1 MSESGHRVLIAYA
14 SKYGTT
20 GEVAEAIART
30 MCQQGA
36 AADTMRIAEVRDLS
50 VYDAVVIGGAI
61 HYDKWMSEA
70 RHFVT
75 ANEDMLSTLPV
86 AYFFTCGIL
95 AEGSEKAE
103 NKALRYAGKL
113 EALSDQIKPVSIG
126 RFAGALDY
134 GKMNLLGSLGR
145 SYSQLCSA
153 LAKAITGI
161 GTPYP
166 HGARAFSTLMI
177 GDVGL

>member
-1 MSESGHRVLIAYA
+1 MMSDSRHRVLVAYA

-95 AEGSEKAE
+95 AEGSEKVE

-113 EALSDQIKPVSIG
+113 EVLSDQVKPVSIG
-126 RFAGALDY
+126 RFAGVLDY
-134 GKMNLLGSLGR
+134 GRMNLFTRIVWKIVFTVVFRAREGDYR
-145 SYSQLCSA
+145 NWDAISA
-153 LAKAITGI
+153 WAESVLN
-161 GTPYP
+161 
-166 HGARAFSTLMI
+166 L
-177 GDVGL
+177 DDW

>member
-1 MSESGHRVLIAYA
+1 MIAYA

-30 MCQQGA
+30 LSQQGA
-36 AADTMRIAEVRDLS
+36 AADTMPIAEVRDLS

-134 GKMNLLGSLGR
+134 GKMNLLTRIAWKIVFTVVFRAREGDHR
-145 SYSQLCSA
+145 DWDAISA
-153 LAKAITGI
+153 WGESVVNL
-161 GTPYP
+161 
-166 HGARAFSTLMI
+166 
-177 GDVGL
+177 DDW